1 MRKTILSAIFFLLI
15 FIVTACQEEDAQPA
29 PEPQLEEA
37 AETVES
43 PEPRV
48 AEFIELWK
56 AGDFAGMHTHYLNQG
71 TQSVYGEGNF
81 VTWQQELHEQL
92 GIGNLEISY
101 TEPAED
107 AEWMH
112 EQPADFPIR
121 VTFDTII
128 GPVEFEKTLTLLYEA
143 HGEVEDWFVEWDPSF
158 ILPNLEAGD
167 QVTTEITE
175 GPRGEIVDRNGQA
188 IASSSTGYEVSV
200 VPENFDES
208 QKSQLAE
215 LLGMSEQA
223 LDDKLNQPWVQPH
236 FLVPIAQIKADQKKL
251 DELFTIRGTKRD
263 EVAMRTYPY
272 GAALAHITGYIGPIT
287 AEQLEAWSG
296 QSYSA
301 ETLVGR
307 QGLEEILQERL
318 RGEAGGRIILKKQR
332 ENAVITSVDNEPVP
346 GETVA
351 LTIDAELQKA
361 LYQEMGGKAGTGAA
375 IDPDT
380 GETLALVSSPGF
392 DPNEFI
398 PNITNSRFQE
408 LANDPLQPFFNRF
421 AAVYTPGPVMQ
432 PVTAAIGLESGTLDP
447 AEGLDITGKSWQRYR
462 SWGDYRVTRPRDDVP
477 NPIDLNKALAHSDN
491 IYFAQQ
497 ALNIPND
504 EFRSGLEDFGFGEE
518 IDFPIELAPS
528 RISRDGTFGSEG
540 QLAGTASGQGQMQVN
555 LLHLATLYS
564 PILANGTLY
573 KPTLFLDDADQQ
585 VWSEG
590 LLDAENAETLQAGL
604 VNAGSEL
611 GLELA
616 GKSGT
621 TREGGEQ
628 NGWFVG
634 YSLERP
640 DLIFAMMIEGEESV
654 GELVEQ
660 VIKGRE

>member
-1 MRKTILSAIFFLLI
+1 MRKNILTAIFFLLI
-15 FIVTACQEEDAQPA
+15 LNLTACQEEDAQPA
-29 PEPQLEEA
+29 PDPQPEEGV
-37 AETVES
+37 ETVES

-56 AGDFAGMHTHYLNQG
+56 TGDFAGMHINYLNQG
-71 TQSVYGEGNF
+71 TQSVYGEEKF
-81 VTWQQELHEQL
+81 VIWQQELHEQL
-92 GIGNLEISY
+92 GIDNVEISY
-101 TEPAED
+101 TAPVED
-107 AEWMH
+107 AEWTP
-112 EQPADFPIR
+112 EQPADFPVR

-200 VPENFDES
+200 IPENFDES
-208 QKSQLAE
+208 KKPQLAE
-215 LLGMSEQA
+215 LLGMNEQA
-223 LDDKLNQPWVQPH
+223 LEDKLNQPWVQPH

-251 DELFTIRGTKRD
+251 DELFTIRGTTRD

-287 AEQLEAWSG
+287 AEQLNAWSG
-296 QSYSA
+296 QGYSA

-361 LYQEMGGKAGTGAA
+361 LYHAMRGKAGTGAA

-398 PNITNSRFQE
+398 PSITNSRFQE

-421 AAVYTPGPVMQ
+421 AAVYTPGPVIQ

-447 AEGLDITGKSWQRYR
+447 AEGLGITGKSWQRYR
-462 SWGDYRVTRPRDDVP
+462 SWGDYRVTRPHDDVP

-518 IDFPIELAPS
+518 IAFPIELTPS
-528 RISRDGTFGSEG
+528 QISRDGTFGSEG

-555 LLHLATLYS
+555 ILHLATLYS

-585 VWSEG
+585 VWNEG
-590 LLDAENAETLQAGL
+590 LLDAANAETLQAGL

-621 TREGGEQ
+621 TRENGEQ
-628 NGWFVG
+628 NAWFAG
-634 YSLERP
+634 YSLESP
-640 DLIFAMMIEGEESV
+640 DLIFTMMIEGEESI
-654 GELVEQ
+654 GGLVEQ